1 VKGEFMATAQKHKK
15 RSQRRHF
22 KTIPHYMFDLNAYNV
37 AQMRDMRN
45 KLKEAKL
52 VREDEVDA

>member
-1 VKGEFMATAQKHKK
+1 MATAQKHKK

-22 KTIPHYMFDLNAYNV
+22 KTIPHYMFGLHAYNV

-52 VREDEVDA
+52 VSEDKVDEE